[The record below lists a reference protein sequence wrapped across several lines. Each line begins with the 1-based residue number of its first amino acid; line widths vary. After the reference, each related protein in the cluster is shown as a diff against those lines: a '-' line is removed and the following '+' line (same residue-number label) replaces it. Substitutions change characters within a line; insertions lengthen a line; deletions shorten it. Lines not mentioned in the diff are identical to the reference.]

1 MYQEIKSA
9 LDKSFIE
16 TEKVA
21 RILSLSLSGH
31 KNCLLWGEGGH
42 AKSTMVSCAVEGLKL
57 SEDCFIQ
64 SFGEGMDESR
74 LFGGLNYEKLE
85 TEKVLE
91 YHVERSFLNSKVAVF
106 EELFDAPP
114 VVLLALK
121 DTLTAKELRNGA
133 QRCKMKTEC
142 IIALTN
148 RNPAEISDMGAAAH
162 ALVERFPLQLNVKW
176 ETYNGDAFV
185 SLFMKVKP
193 KVNNK
198 MQRRLA
204 FLIDRAISEG
214 AVISPRTAIHAL
226 ETLVNA
232 KNQGMKDREC
242 YQTLAFIP
250 GFETILQDI
259 DTELK
264 EAEER
269 SAALERLD
277 KVRKLLQKEEGFILH
292 SKKAD
297 HCLHIRHRLE
307 QERDELS
314 QLRVPDNLI
323 QTRDK
328 LRDELSRVM
337 ELAMDHSLKIVKE
350 SKEKITKEGK
360 DG

>member
-1 MYQEIKSA
+1 MYQEIKSV

-16 TEKVA
+16 TDKVA
-21 RILSLSLSGH
+21 RILSLSLSGQ

-42 AKSTMVSCAVEGLKL
+42 AKSTMVSCAVEGLQL
-57 SEDCFIQ
+57 SDDCFIQ

-85 TEKVLE
+85 TDKVLE
-91 YHVERSFLNSKVAVF
+91 YHVERSFLNSKVAIF

-133 QRCKMKTEC
+133 QRCEMKTEC

-176 ETYNGDAFV
+176 ETYNGDAFI
-185 SLFMKVKP
+185 SLFLKVKP
-193 KVNNK
+193 NVDNK
-198 MQRRLA
+198 LRGRLA
-204 FLIDRAISEG
+204 LLIDRAISQG

-226 ETLVNA
+226 DTLVNA
-232 KNQGMKDREC
+232 KQQGMNERDC
-242 YQTLAFIP
+242 FQTLAFIP
-250 GFETILQDI
+250 GFESILEDI
-259 DTELK
+259 DTEIR

-269 SAALERLD
+269 HAAIEALD
-277 KVRKLLQKEEGFILH
+277 EVRKLIQKEEGFIPY
-292 SKKAD
+292 SKNAD
-297 HCLHIRHRLE
+297 HCLRIRHKLE
-307 QERDELS
+307 QARDELS
-314 QLRVPDNLI
+314 ELRVPDNLVES
-323 QTRDK
+323 REK

-337 ELAMDHSLKIVKE
+337 ELAMSHSLT
-350 SKEKITKEGK
+350 ITKESENG
-360 DG
+360 